1 MVRATLSVNRE
12 RNIQLFCP
20 SLGQWCCIKLKFN
33 YKVMDWVEGIRQ
45 KFEILCLEADG
56 VVHETVGANIEIQLQ
71 TMGANIKQLCSEFVH
86 DVMPSFSPD
95 FMEGVAPEL
104 SPQQNKN
111 VNLTTQESSVI
122 GVDIDPKKRLCNKNS
137 LAHQYCMEPVDEKHI
152 DLLSKKKDD
161 IGKSEKLDMSVTENA
176 TAKKPFPT
184 EIPLVVD
191 TAEKDSSLTSLF
203 CGVNKSDDER
213 WDGQDDLST
222 PVSLDGYHSCMKEGE
237 TTGLTTADNSNV
249 LPSANSVILVES
261 CKCRVSGIGHTSVD
275 AFSEISS
282 DSCWLGFELPN
293 EVSESEYVSIADSDN
308 VSAEKFTDGQVIGPA
323 TETIH
328 FSELKLDESCVVVD
342 SAKFCSVCLR
352 AAKSQSY
359 KENKKNCEAFTAKMK
374 SAKEQECEQQAPRNE
389 DHDAGLNQHEGSLTT
404 KIETVDHDFCDS
416 EWEII

>member
-1 MVRATLSVNRE
+1 
-12 RNIQLFCP
+12 
-20 SLGQWCCIKLKFN
+20 
-33 YKVMDWVEGIRQ
+33 MDWVEEIRQ

-56 VVHETVGANIEIQLQ
+56 VVHERVGANIENQLQ

-95 FMEGVAPEL
+95 FMEGVGPEL

-111 VNLTTQESSVI
+111 VNLTTQESSII
-122 GVDIDPKKRLCNKNS
+122 GVDIDPKKGLGNKNS

-161 IGKSEKLDMSVTENA
+161 IGMSEKLDMSVMENT

-184 EIPLVVD
+184 EIPVVVD
-191 TAEKDSSLTSLF
+191 TAEKDSSLTLLF

-249 LPSANSVILVES
+249 LQSENSVILVES

-275 AFSEISS
+275 AYSEISS

-293 EVSESEYVSIADSDN
+293 EVCESEYVSIADSVAEGSDN

-323 TETIH
+323 TETTH

-359 KENKKNCEAFTAKMK
+359 KVHDPSLLNSAFCLKFGAII
-374 SAKEQECEQQAPRNE
+374 N
-389 DHDAGLNQHEGSLTT
+389 LYY
-404 KIETVDHDFCDS
+404 DFVV
-416 EWEII
+416 

>member
-1 MVRATLSVNRE
+1 
-12 RNIQLFCP
+12 
-20 SLGQWCCIKLKFN
+20 
-33 YKVMDWVEGIRQ
+33 MDWVEEIRQ
-45 KFEILCLEADG
+45 KFEILCLEVDG
-56 VVHETVGANIEIQLQ
+56 VVHETVGANIENQVQ
-71 TMGANIKQLCSEFVH
+71 TMGANIKQFCSEFVH

-111 VNLTTQESSVI
+111 VNLTAQESSMI
-122 GVDIDPKKRLCNKNS
+122 GVDIDPKKGLCNKNS
-137 LAHQYCMEPVDEKHI
+137 LAHQYCMEPV
-152 DLLSKKKDD
+152 
-161 IGKSEKLDMSVTENA
+161 SVMENA

-184 EIPLVVD
+184 EIPVVVD

-203 CGVNKSDDER
+203 CGVNASDDER

-261 CKCRVSGIGHTSVD
+261 CKCGVSDTGLTSVD
-275 AFSEISS
+275 ACSAISS

-293 EVSESEYVSIADSDN
+293 EVSESEDYVSIADSEGSDN
-308 VSAEKFTDGQVIGPA
+308 VGTEKFTDGQVIEPA
-323 TETIH
+323 METTN
-328 FSELKLDESCVVVD
+328 FSELKLDESCIVVD
-342 SAKFCSVCLR
+342 SAKLCSVCLR

-359 KENKKNCEAFTAKMK
+359 KKKICEAFTAKMK
-374 SAKEQECEQQAPRNE
+374 SAKEQEREQQAPRNE
-389 DHDAGLNQHEGSLTT
+389 DRDAGLNQHKGERLAPPALTT

>member
-33 YKVMDWVEGIRQ
+33 YKVMDWVEEIHQ

-56 VVHETVGANIEIQLQ
+56 VVHETVGANIENQLQ

-95 FMEGVAPEL
+95 FMEG
-104 SPQQNKN
+104 
-111 VNLTTQESSVI
+111 ESSII
-122 GVDIDPKKRLCNKNS
+122 GVDIDPKKGLGNKNS
-137 LAHQYCMEPVDEKHI
+137 WAHQYCMEPVDEKHI

-161 IGKSEKLDMSVTENA
+161 IGMSEKLDTSVMENT

-184 EIPLVVD
+184 EIPVVVD
-191 TAEKDSSLTSLF
+191 TTEKDSSLTSLF

-213 WDGQDDLST
+213 WDGQVDLST

-249 LPSANSVILVES
+249 LQSENSVMLVES

-323 TETIH
+323 TETTH

-359 KENKKNCEAFTAKMK
+359 KKKNCEAFTAKMK

>member
-1 MVRATLSVNRE
+1 
-12 RNIQLFCP
+12 
-20 SLGQWCCIKLKFN
+20 
-33 YKVMDWVEGIRQ
+33 
-45 KFEILCLEADG
+45 
-56 VVHETVGANIEIQLQ
+56 
-71 TMGANIKQLCSEFVH
+71 MGANIKQFCSEFVH

-111 VNLTTQESSVI
+111 VSLIAQESSMI
-122 GVDIDPKKRLCNKNS
+122 GVDIDPKKGLCNKNS

-161 IGKSEKLDMSVTENA
+161 IGMSEKLNVSVMENA

-184 EIPLVVD
+184 GIPVAVD
-191 TAEKDSSLTSLF
+191 TAEKDSSLASLF
-203 CGVNKSDDER
+203 CGVNTSDDER

-222 PVSLDGYHSCMKEGE
+222 PVSLDGYQSCMKEGE

-261 CKCRVSGIGHTSVD
+261 CKCRVSDTGLTSVD
-275 AFSEISS
+275 ACSAISS

-293 EVSESEYVSIADSDN
+293 EVSESEDYVSIADSEGSDN
-308 VSAEKFTDGQVIGPA
+308 VGAEKFTDGQVIEPA
-323 TETIH
+323 MGTTN

-342 SAKFCSVCLR
+342 SAKLCSVCLR

-359 KENKKNCEAFTAKMK
+359 KKKICEAFTAKMK
-374 SAKEQECEQQAPRNE
+374 SAKEQECEQQAAGNGDR
-389 DHDAGLNQHEGSLTT
+389 DAGLNRHKGESLAPPALTT
-404 KIETVDHDFCDS
+404 KMETVDHDFCDS

>member
-1 MVRATLSVNRE
+1 MTVRESSTEFRSTSEEQDHLDRSNKKVKEPAPNDTISIDGHGVDAQMHKALLDQIATKGQTTIDNGKLNTQIKEKSFKQVLLRSKFNENEKEKALIVCATLSTYR
-12 RNIQLFCP
+12 L
-20 SLGQWCCIKLKFN
+20 SSHT
-33 YKVMDWVEGIRQ
+33 GIRQ

-122 GVDIDPKKRLCNKNS
+122 GVDIDPKKGLCNKNS

-161 IGKSEKLDMSVTENA
+161 IGKSEKLDMSVMENA

-203 CGVNKSDDER
+203 CGVNKSNDER

-275 AFSEISS
+275 AFSEIPS

-293 EVSESEYVSIADSDN
+293 EVSESEYVSIADSGALEWYGCRPKKALWI
-308 VSAEKFTDGQVIGPA
+308 SILAPR
-323 TETIH
+323 
-328 FSELKLDESCVVVD
+328 LPP
-342 SAKFCSVCLR
+342 SVLR
-352 AAKSQSY
+352 AL
-359 KENKKNCEAFTAKMK
+359 EVML
-374 SAKEQECEQQAPRNE
+374 QA
-389 DHDAGLNQHEGSLTT
+389 H
-404 KIETVDHDFCDS
+404 
-416 EWEII
+416 

>member
-1 MVRATLSVNRE
+1 MNRE
-12 RNIQLFCP
+12 RNIHLFCP

-33 YKVMDWVEGIRQ
+33 YKVMDWVEEIRQ
-45 KFEILCLEADG
+45 KFEILCLEVDG
-56 VVHETVGANIEIQLQ
+56 VVHETVGANIENQVQ
-71 TMGANIKQLCSEFVH
+71 TMGANIKQFCSEFVH

-111 VNLTTQESSVI
+111 VNLTAQESSMI
-122 GVDIDPKKRLCNKNS
+122 GVDIDPKKGLCNKNS
-137 LAHQYCMEPVDEKHI
+137 LAHQYCMEPVDEKRI

-161 IGKSEKLDMSVTENA
+161 IGMSEKLNVSVMENA

-184 EIPLVVD
+184 EIPVVVD
-191 TAEKDSSLTSLF
+191 TAEKDSNLTSLF
-203 CGVNKSDDER
+203 CGVNASDDER

-261 CKCRVSGIGHTSVD
+261 CKCGVSDTGLTSVD
-275 AFSEISS
+275 ACSAISS

-293 EVSESEYVSIADSDN
+293 EVSESEDYVSIADSEGSDN
-308 VSAEKFTDGQVIGPA
+308 VGTEKFTDGQVIEPA
-323 TETIH
+323 METTN
-328 FSELKLDESCVVVD
+328 FSELKLDESCIVVD
-342 SAKFCSVCLR
+342 SAKLCSVCLR

-359 KENKKNCEAFTAKMK
+359 KKKICEAFTAKMK
-374 SAKEQECEQQAPRNE
+374 SAKEQQAPGNE
-389 DHDAGLNQHEGSLTT
+389 DRDAGLNQHKGERLAPPALTT